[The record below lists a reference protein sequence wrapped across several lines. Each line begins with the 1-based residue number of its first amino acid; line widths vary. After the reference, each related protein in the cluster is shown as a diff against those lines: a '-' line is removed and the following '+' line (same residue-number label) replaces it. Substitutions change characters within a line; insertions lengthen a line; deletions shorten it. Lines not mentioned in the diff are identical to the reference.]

1 MLSSPQQTAPN
12 PYEQLLRATSLLW
25 PPLLDPRTHRIRRL
39 SRRRHG
45 RVEPLHPSHRTICL
59 PSPVSPPPIEADL
72 AGDRGV
78 VASTPHGS
86 IAKPAHQ
93 FRVVACQRQV
103 VDRFDPVAI
112 RRCFEVTWL
121 NGPTEQNRLAS
132 LMNMNDKP
140 DPEIPV
146 LLDVVISEAPERG
159 EEDVALQDDDFRKCV
174 KQEFG
179 YRRLASPARAGHD
192 QEWET
197 ANSGF
202 VGASRA
208 GDDRPTWCIT
218 PDRTIHA
225 EPATPLAD
233 LLHHRA
239 LTHRD
244 DDLASQS
251 NYRILTRDLPRIT
264 RQS

>member
-1 MLSSPQQTAPN
+1 MLSSPRRAAPD
-12 PYEQLLRATSLLW
+12 PYEQLLRATS
-25 PPLLDPRTHRIRRL
+25 PFRQPLVNPGTHRIGRL

-45 RVEPLHPSHRTICL
+45 RVQPIDPFHRTICL
-59 PSPVSPPPIEADL
+59 PSPVSPPPIEADM
-72 AGDRGV
+72 AVDERV
-78 VASTPHGS
+78 IASAPRGS
-86 IAKPAHQ
+86 IAKPALQ
-93 FRVVACQRQV
+93 LRVVACQRQV

-112 RRCFEVTWL
+112 RRCVEVTWL

-140 DPEIPV
+140 DPEVPV
-146 LLDVVISEAPERG
+146 LLDVVISETPERG
-159 EEDVALQDDDFRKCV
+159 EENVALQDDNFRICV

-179 YRRLASPARAGHD
+179 YRRLASPARSGHD
-192 QEWET
+192 QERET

-202 VGASRA
+202 VGASRT
-208 GDDRPTWCIT
+208 GDDRPTWSIN
-218 PDRTIHA
+218 PDRTIRA

-244 DDLASQS
+244 DG
-251 NYRILTRDLPRIT
+251 LP
-264 RQS
+264 S